1 MKTEVAAR
9 PVGTLAALALVI
21 PWAAK
26 LVGVDVDPDT
36 GYSLALLALTVVSY
50 FTPRS

>member
-1 MKTEVAAR
+1 MVKQR

-26 LVGVDVDPDT
+26 LVGVDVDPNT
-36 GYSLALLALTVVSY
+36 AYSLALLALTAVSY
-50 FTPRS
+50 FTPRNT